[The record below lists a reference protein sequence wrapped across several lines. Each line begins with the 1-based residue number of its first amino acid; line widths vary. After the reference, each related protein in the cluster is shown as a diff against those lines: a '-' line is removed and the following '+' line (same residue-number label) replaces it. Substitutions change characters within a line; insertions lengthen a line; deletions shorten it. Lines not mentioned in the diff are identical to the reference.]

1 MKRLLFLIPVLL
13 FLLPVSAGMKVQFQ
27 PGLDFGNFQ
36 TYAWKAGTE
45 ASSAQA
51 QRWIMLAVERE
62 LKADGFT
69 KKSGTMPDVYIVT
82 HVSADIESRLGV
94 NIEHY
99 SGYGA
104 WLTLDSSISA
114 DGVLMVQILDAETEQ
129 AVWVGSVSALMNE
142 PTLKQLQK
150 KINRVTKKMF
160 KGFPPN

>member
-1 MKRLLFLIPVLL
+1 MKRLLPLISLLL
-13 FLLPVSAGMKVQFQ
+13 FMLPVSAGMKVQFQ

-45 ASSAQA
+45 ASSAQV

-62 LKADGFT
+62 LKAAGFT
-69 KKSGTMPDVYIVT
+69 KKSGTSPDVYVVT
-82 HVSADIESRLGV
+82 HVSAEIESRLGV

-114 DGVLMVQILDAETEQ
+114 DGVLMVQILDAETDQ
-129 AVWVGSVSALMNE
+129 AIWVGSVSALMNE

-150 KINRVTKKMF
+150 KVNKISKKMF
-160 KGFPPN
+160 KDFPPS